1 MKGIVFTEFV
11 EMVEE
16 KFGLLMVDTLF
27 EKTTLASGG
36 AYTAVGT
43 YPHTELVALVVS
55 LSGETD
61 ISTSALVRTF
71 GQHMAGRFAALYPA
85 FFEVPNTFTFLES
98 VDQHIHVEVKKLYPA
113 AELPRILCER
123 DGEHLEVIYES
134 QRGLAN
140 FAQGLIEGSLAHFHE
155 TADIERTDLDGGSGK
170 RVRFYLRLT
179 S

>member
-16 KFGLLMVDTLF
+16 KFGLPMVDTLF
-27 EKTTLASGG
+27 ENTKLASGG

-55 LSGETD
+55 LSGETE

-71 GQHMAGRFAALYPA
+71 GQHMAGRFSALFPA
-85 FFEVPNTFTFLES
+85 FFDVPNAFAFLES
-98 VDQHIHVEVKKLYPA
+98 VDQHIHVEVKKLYPD

-123 DGEHLEVIYES
+123 DGDNLEVIYES

-140 FAQGLIEGSLAHFHE
+140 FAQGLIEGSLQYFEEA
-155 TADIERTDLDGGSGK
+155 ADIERTDLDEAGK
-170 RVRFYLRLT
+170 RVRFYLRPT
-179 S
+179 SQ